1 MAVTRW
7 TYLGL
12 ALLAVGL
19 LTAGVGGATHVD
31 ELQCDTVQFVSV
43 LNANA
48 TNVSTAGYETVD
60 YGDLTPSEQQVFRGA
75 LSENGQVLTKRG
87 AIEETVVT
95 YEGDRY
101 LVQTAAESG
110 CTPWHPT
117 RVVAPLGG
125 GLGLVLVGGA
135 LARGTDP
142 GA

>member
-12 ALLAVGL
+12 ALLAVGF
-19 LTAGVGGATHVD
+19 LTAGVGGATHV
-31 ELQCDTVQFVSV
+31 EEQRCDTVQFVSV
-43 LNANA
+43 VDANA
-48 TNVSTAGYETVD
+48 TNVSTVGYETVA
-60 YGDLTPSEQQVFRGA
+60 YADLSASEQQVFLGA
-75 LSENGQVLTKRG
+75 LSEEGQVLTNRG
-87 AIEETVVT
+87 AIEEAVVV

-101 LVQTAAESG
+101 LVSTAAESG

-125 GLGLVLVGGA
+125 GLGLVVVGGA
-135 LARGTDP
+135 FTRGLDP

>member
-31 ELQCDTVQFVSV
+31 EQRCDAVQFVSV
-43 LNANA
+43 LEANA
-48 TNVSTAGYETVD
+48 TNVSTAGYETVA
-60 YGDLTPSEQQVFRGA
+60 YADLSASERQVFRGA
-75 LSENGQVLTKRG
+75 LAQEGQVLTKRG
-87 AIEETVVT
+87 AIEEAVVT

-101 LVQTAAESG
+101 LVRTASESG

-125 GLGLVLVGGA
+125 GLGLVVLGGA
-135 LARGTDP
+135 LTRGRDP

>member
-12 ALLAVGL
+12 TLLLVGF
-19 LTAGVGGATHVD
+19 LTTGVGAATHLH
-31 ELQCDTVQFVSV
+31 EQQCQAVQFVSV
-43 LNANA
+43 SDVTA
-48 TNVSTAGYETVD
+48 TNASTDGYSTGSYEDLSVD
-60 YGDLTPSEQQVFRGA
+60 EQTVFRSA
-75 LSENGQVLTKRG
+75 LADDGQVLTARD
-87 AIEETVVT
+87 AIDEQVVT

-101 LVQTAAESG
+101 LVRIRSDGG

-135 LARGTDP
+135 LTRGRDP
-142 GA
+142 NP